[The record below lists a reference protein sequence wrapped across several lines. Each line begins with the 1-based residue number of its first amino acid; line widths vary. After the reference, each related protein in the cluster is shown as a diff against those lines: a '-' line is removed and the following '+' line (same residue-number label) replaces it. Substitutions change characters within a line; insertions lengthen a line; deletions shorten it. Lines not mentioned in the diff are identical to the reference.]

1 MTGNEK
7 ENQALVE
14 NTLLLRYKPKVTI
27 ATHLKLL
34 YEGYKFAIPQ
44 QYQYNTYDGGTIYG
58 TPVVNSMYLGGSTGF
73 PLSALYAAQKM
84 TMHPLTGGKT
94 NSSRVIRNLSIESCS
109 YHVRQCTHVCRHWW
123 SALLGAM
130 AVAIWQ

>member
-1 MTGNEK
+1 M
-7 ENQALVE
+7 
-14 NTLLLRYKPKVTI
+14 
-27 ATHLKLL
+27 ATHVKSL
-34 YEGYKFAIPQ
+34 YEGYKSATPQ
-44 QYQYNTYDGGTIYG
+44 LYQYNTYDGGTIYG
-58 TPVVNSMYLGGSTGF
+58 TPVGNSMYLGGSIGF

-123 SALLGAM
+123 CVLLGAM
-130 AVAIWQ
+130 VMAISQ